1 MKHPALALLL
11 CAAMLP
17 AGALAQ
23 QTTYVFPYEGFR
35 YTQNEGETVLTQTNL
50 SEHADLI
57 ASLGTTQEAVLAGY
71 MASGTV
77 MEIIPEDGG
86 QIAVSVVSAGA
97 FSEIQS
103 MDEMSDEQ
111 LEQLREQFEESGLYD
126 ACELTRTSPVCVRLT
141 SSAMVAS
148 MPVYTLR
155 YATLHLGQMLML
167 TQTVV
172 GRECDETD
180 DARMVQVLGGVKLLQ
195 SRTEPTPTPTPVP
208 TPTPEPTPVPTP
220 GVAEEEAVK
229 GEMTVEGVPA
239 YTNSRVLTLSGTAQP
254 SRELRVTV
262 DGESVARTTTKKDGT
277 FSVNVSLPREG
288 ELTLA
293 VMTDEAER
301 RFTLRYEKPAAAL
314 EILEPT
320 ELTFTGDNVLIKG
333 VTEPEATV
341 YVTGKG
347 NRTNVK
353 AGRTGVFSVRIFMS
367 DAGTESFTLRA
378 SLKEYADTEITLTLT
393 RELTER
399 EQLAAFRQ
407 KVIEADY
414 AALVK
419 NPAQYAGKNFI
430 FRGKIAEFTDYD
442 GTPCALVLTDNV
454 STGVWNDPVW
464 VLLQSDMEFKEG
476 DIITFYLIGLEQT
489 IPADGQYTKDGAE
502 VEAPVAR
509 AVYATENK

>member
-103 MDEMSDEQ
+103 MDEMSDAQ
-111 LEQLREQFEESGLYD
+111 LEQLRKQFEESGLYD

-180 DARMVQVLGGVKLLQ
+180 DARMEQVLGGVKLLQ

-220 GVAEEEAVK
+220 GVAVEETVK

-262 DGESVARTTTKKDGT
+262 DGEPAGRTTTKKDGT

-407 KVIEADY
+407 KVIEANY

-464 VLLQSDMEFKEG
+464 VLLKSDMEFKEG

>member
-1 MKHPALALLL
+1 MKHPAFALLL

-35 YTQNEGETVLTQTNL
+35 YTQSEGETVLTQTNL
-50 SEHADLI
+50 DEHAGLI
-57 ASLGTTQEAVLAGY
+57 AALGTTQEAVLAGY
-71 MASGTV
+71 LASGTV

-86 QIAVSVVSAGA
+86 QIAVSVVSAGD
-97 FSEIQS
+97 FSDVQS
-103 MDEMSDEQ
+103 MDELDDAR
-111 LEQLREQFEESGLYD
+111 LEQLRLEFEQSGLYD
-126 ACELTRTSPVCVRLT
+126 ACGLTQTSPVCVRLT

-148 MPVYTLR
+148 VPVYTLR
-155 YATLHLGQMLML
+155 YVTVHLGQMLML

-172 GRECDETD
+172 GRECDDTD
-180 DARMVQVLGGVKLLQ
+180 DARMERVLSGMKLLQ
-195 SRTEPTPTPTPVP
+195 SRTEPTPTPTPAP

-220 GVAEEEAVK
+220 GVAQEVAVR

-254 SRELRVTV
+254 SAEVRVTV
-262 DGESVARTTTKKDGT
+262 NGEQVARTTAKRDGA
-277 FSVNVSLPREG
+277 FSVNVSLPGEG

-293 VMTDEAER
+293 VVTDEAER
-301 RFTLRYEKPAAAL
+301 SFVLRYEKPAAAL

-320 ELTFTGDNVLIKG
+320 EFTFTGDNVLIKG

-353 AGRTGVFSVRIFMS
+353 AGRTGVFSVRIFMTE
-367 DAGTESFTLRA
+367 AGTESFTLRA
-378 SLKEYADTEITLTLT
+378 SLKEYADTEVTLTLT

-407 KVIEADY
+407 RVIEVKYDT
-414 AALVK
+414 LVK
-419 NPAQYAGKNFI
+419 DPAQYADKNFI
-430 FRGKIAEFTDYD
+430 LRGRIAEFTDYD
-442 GTPCALVLTDNV
+442 GTPCALVLTNNV
-454 STGVWNDPVW
+454 STGVWKDPVW
-464 VLLQSDMEFKEG
+464 VLLEGVQEVQEG
-476 DIITFYLIGLEQT
+476 DIITFYLIGTGQT
-489 IPADGQYTKDGAE
+489 IPADGQYTRDGNE

>member
-103 MDEMSDEQ
+103 MDEMSDAQ
-111 LEQLREQFEESGLYD
+111 LEQLRKRFEESGLYD

-220 GVAEEEAVK
+220 GVAEEEDVK

-314 EILEPT
+314 DILEPT

-407 KVIEADY
+407 KVIEANY

-464 VLLQSDMEFKEG
+464 VLLQSDMEFKVG

-502 VEAPVAR
+502 VEAPVVR

>member
-103 MDEMSDEQ
+103 MDEMSDAQ

-180 DARMVQVLGGVKLLQ
+180 DARMEQVLGGVKLLQ

-378 SLKEYADTEITLTLT
+378 SLKEYADTQITLTLT

-407 KVIEADY
+407 KVIEANY

-464 VLLQSDMEFKEG
+464 VLLQSDMEFKVG

>member
-103 MDEMSDEQ
+103 MDEMSDAQ
-111 LEQLREQFEESGLYD
+111 LEQLRKQFEESGLYD

-220 GVAEEEAVK
+220 GVAEEETVK

-262 DGESVARTTTKKDGT
+262 DGEPAARTTTKKDGT

-407 KVIEADY
+407 KVIEANY

-464 VLLQSDMEFKEG
+464 VLLKSDMEFKEG

>member
-208 TPTPEPTPVPTP
+208 TPTHEPTPVPTP

-262 DGESVARTTTKKDGT
+262 DGESAARTTTKKDGT

-407 KVIEADY
+407 KVIEANY

-419 NPAQYAGKNFI
+419 SPAQYAGKNFI

>member
-1 MKHPALALLL
+1 MKHPAFALML

-17 AGALAQ
+17 VGALAQ

-50 SEHADLI
+50 SEHVDLI
-57 ASLGTTQEAVLAGY
+57 ASLGTTREAVLAGY
-71 MASGTV
+71 LASGTV

-97 FSEIQS
+97 FSDVQS
-103 MDEMSDEQ
+103 MDEMSDAR
-111 LEQLREQFEESGLYD
+111 LEELRMQFEESGLYD
-126 ACELTRTSPVCVRLT
+126 SCELTQTSPVCVRLT

-155 YATLHLGQMLML
+155 YVTVHLGQMLML

-172 GRECDETD
+172 GRECDGTD
-180 DARMVQVLGGVKLLQ
+180 DARMEQVLGGVKLLQ
-195 SRTEPTPTPTPVP
+195 SRTEPTPTPTPMP

-220 GVAEEEAVK
+220 GVAEAVAVM

-254 SRELRVTV
+254 SVEVSVTV
-262 DGESVARTTTKKDGT
+262 DGERVARTTTKKDGT
-277 FSVNVSLPREG
+277 FSVNVSLPGEG

-301 RFTLRYEKPAAAL
+301 RFTLRYEKPAATL
-314 EILEPT
+314 SILEPT
-320 ELTFTGDNVLIKG
+320 ELTFTGDKVMIKG

-353 AGRTGVFSVRIFMS
+353 AGRTGAFSVRIFMT

-407 KVIEADY
+407 KVIEVKYDT
-414 AALVK
+414 LLK
-419 NPAQYAGKNFI
+419 NPAQYADKNFI
-430 FRGKIAEFTDYD
+430 LRGRIAEFTDYD

-454 STGVWNDPVW
+454 STGVWKDPVW
-464 VLLQSDMEFKEG
+464 VLLERDMEVQEG
-476 DIITFYLIGLEQT
+476 EIITFYLIGMEQT
-489 IPADGQYTKDGAE
+489 IPADGQYTKNGEE

-509 AVYATENK
+509 AVYATQNK

>member
-195 SRTEPTPTPTPVP
+195 SRTEPTPTSTPVP

-220 GVAEEEAVK
+220 GVAEEEAFK
-229 GEMTVEGVPA
+229 GEMTVNGVPA

-407 KVIEADY
+407 KVIEANY

-454 STGVWNDPVW
+454 STGVWNGPVW
-464 VLLQSDMEFKEG
+464 VLLQSDMEFKVG